1 MKMNNRSRYT
11 RIFYSSKVTNIQFFQ
26 INLHRFKKSHPI
38 FTANRSGVLRES
50 NFHPVFTRYP
60 SSCSRSRV
68 TGTGQCI
75 VDVHT
80 KKTTGAFFFTRF
92 LSPHFFSHHYL
103 FIYLFFLSLSTNI
116 WIQTLTETGSWVSK
130 PRVRIL
136 ARSSFKETSGHSR
149 VCSCIRICITNR

>member
-1 MKMNNRSRYT
+1 MKNENEQSLEVYKNILFVESNKYT
-11 RIFYSSKVTNIQFFQ
+11 ILPNK
-26 INLHRFKKSHPI
+26 LAFKKSHPI

-92 LSPHFFSHHYL
+92 LSPHFFFLIIIYL
-103 FIYLFFLSLSTNI
+103 FIFFFSLFQ
-116 WIQTLTETGSWVSK
+116 QTSEYK
-130 PRVRIL
+130 R
-136 ARSSFKETSGHSR
+136 
-149 VCSCIRICITNR
+149 

>member
-68 TGTGQCI
+68 TSTDSVLSTC
-75 VDVHT
+75 T
-80 KKTTGAFFFTRF
+80 RKKPQARFSLRNFFLHIFF
-92 LSPHFFSHHYL
+92 LIIIYL
-103 FIYLFFLSLSTNI
+103 FIFFFSLFQ
-116 WIQTLTETGSWVSK
+116 QTSEYK
-130 PRVRIL
+130 R
-136 ARSSFKETSGHSR
+136 
-149 VCSCIRICITNR
+149 

>member
-1 MKMNNRSRYT
+1 MKMSNRSRYT

-26 INLHRFKKSHPI
+26 INLRRFKKSHPI

-60 SSCSRSRV
+60 SSCSWSRV

-80 KKTTGAFFFTRF
+80 KKTTGAFFFLHIFF
-92 LSPHFFSHHYL
+92 LIIIYL
-103 FIYLFFLSLSTNI
+103 FSFFFLSLSTNI

-136 ARSSFKETSGHSR
+136 ARSSFQETSGHSR